1 MSLRSAATTAKA
13 VSAITWAVESTG
25 RLLGKGGRAF
35 YRAIKHRQ
43 YYTVEVLMESSG
55 EISDTRIKQTKEDIK
70 SLLNS
75 LEHFKGIKLIVR
87 AENV

>member
-35 YRAIKHRQ
+35 YKAMKQRQ
-43 YYTVEVLMESSG
+43 YYTVEVLMEGSG
-55 EISDTRIKQTKEDIK
+55 EITDTRMKQTKEDIK
-70 SLLNS
+70 CLLDS
-75 LEHFKGIKLIVR
+75 LEHFKGVRLIVR
-87 AENV
+87 SESV